1 MRGSAHQV
9 PPQKGANGNE
19 MSSTTMNRDTAL
31 DILGLNAA
39 EAEDPATVKA
49 AYRNLSKEAH
59 PDAGGSATF
68 FRLVTQAYEVLAGEQ
83 PIEGQTFEEEFEYT
97 SYSGWSRRRQDPN
110 AWKAKLSQEEAI
122 AQMRHQSTYGAGTS
136 DRSHGKARRAMQAVT
151 DRIPRLS
158 LNASVVKEAG
168 SGVANASGQ
177 FPAVANAIGAVVIV
191 VAFAAIPGTRM
202 VFPWT
207 EPTFLN
213 AFIAGA
219 IAAAILLFAIDRP
232 LRRAPVGVRIPVAL
246 GLLALLFVTQ
256 AALFLAI
263 WLVLPGIAV
272 YLFVRWLWF

>member
-1 MRGSAHQV
+1 
-9 PPQKGANGNE
+9 

-31 DILGLNAA
+31 DILGLSET
-39 EAEDPATVKA
+39 EAEDPALVKA

-68 FRLVTQAYEVLAGEQ
+68 FRLVTQAYEVLIGEQ

-97 SYSGWSRRRQDPN
+97 SYDGWSRRRQDPN

-122 AQMRHQSTYGAGTS
+122 AQMRQQAKYGAGTS
-136 DRSHGKARRAMQAVT
+136 ERSQGKSRMAMQAVT

-191 VAFAAIPGTRM
+191 VVFAAIPGTRM
-202 VFPWT
+202 VFPWV

-219 IAAAILLFAIDRP
+219 MAAAILLFAIDRP
-232 LRRAPVGVRIPVAL
+232 LRRSPVGVRIPVAL
-246 GLLALLFVTQ
+246 GLLALLFFTQ
-256 AALFLAI
+256 LALFLAFL
-263 WLVLPGIAV
+263 LVLPGIAV

>member
-1 MRGSAHQV
+1 
-9 PPQKGANGNE
+9 

-31 DILGLNAA
+31 DILGLNDT

-68 FRLVTQAYEVLAGEQ
+68 FRLVTQAYEVLIGEQ
-83 PIEGQTFEEEFEYT
+83 PIEGQNFDEEFEY
-97 SYSGWSRRRQDPN
+97 SPFGGWARRRPDPN
-110 AWKAKLSQEEAI
+110 AWKSKLSQEEAI
-122 AQMRHQSTYGAGTS
+122 AQMRQQKAYDTDTS
-136 DRSHGKARRAMQAVT
+136 DRSHGKARRAVQAVT
-151 DRIPRLS
+151 DRIPHVS

-168 SGVANASGQ
+168 SEVANASGQ
-177 FPAVANAIGAVVIV
+177 FPAVPNAIGAAVMVVV
-191 VAFAAIPGTRM
+191 FAAMPGTRM

-219 IAAAILLFAIDRP
+219 IAAAILLFALDRP
-232 LRRAPVGVRIPVAL
+232 LRRAPVGVRISVAL
-246 GLLALLFVTQ
+246 GLLALLFFTQ
-256 AALFLAI
+256 VALLLAF